1 MRPAQISLIINTY
14 ERPGPL
20 DQVLRGVLG
29 QSQMPGEILIADD
42 GSGPPTRALIG
53 QWQARLPVPL
63 RHLWQP
69 DDGFRKT
76 SILNKSVAAA
86 AGEYIVMLDGDC
98 VPHPKFV
105 GDHATLAEQNFWVQG
120 RRCFVEEKFAPQF
133 SITATPI
140 LRWLLTGR
148 ITGLPKALRLPW
160 PLVRR
165 NTAQR
170 GIIGC
175 NMGFW
180 RDDLLAINGFDEEY
194 TGWGIGE
201 DSDAGTRLYHLGRP
215 RKFVYGHAI
224 VYHLNHPMSSRAHV
238 QASLDRLAETI
249 RSRKIRCARGLDQYL
264 ATAARPK

>member
-1 MRPAQISLIINTY
+1 MPPAQISLIINTF

-20 DQVLRGVLG
+20 EQVLLGVLG
-29 QSQMPGEILIADD
+29 QSQSPAEILIADD
-42 GSGPPTRALIG
+42 GSGPPTRQLIA
-53 QWQARLPVPL
+53 QWQQRLATPL

-69 DDGFRKT
+69 DLGFRKT
-76 SILNKSVAAA
+76 FILNKAVAAA
-86 AGEYIVMLDGDC
+86 TGDYLLILDGDC

-105 GDHATLAEQNFWVQG
+105 ADHAALAEKNFWVQG
-120 RRCFVEEKFAPQF
+120 RRCFVKEQFAPQF
-133 SITATPI
+133 SIATTPVF
-140 LRWLLTGR
+140 RWLCTGR
-148 ITGLPKALRLPW
+148 ISGLAKAVRLPW
-160 PLVRR
+160 PVVRR
-165 NTAQR
+165 NTGQR

-215 RKFVYGHAI
+215 RKLVYGHAI
-224 VYHLNHPMSSRAHV
+224 VYHLNHPISSRAHV

-249 RSRKIRCARGLDQYL
+249 RSRKIRCARGIEQYL
-264 ATAARPK
+264 STTSGPK